1 VISDRLEIHVV
12 LKDNVLVVIYKSF
25 GIIIQMNIRHFCCV
39 VNVNIILS
47 LVISSGLEILVVL
60 KDDVLVMIYSR
71 GFWNVVVVRRPLMLI
86 IT

>member
-1 VISDRLEIHVV
+1 MLCCECE
-12 LKDNVLVVIYKSF
+12 YYTKSVDF
-25 GIIIQMNIRHFCCV
+25 WWVGNSC
-39 VNVNIILS
+39 S
-47 LVISSGLEILVVL
+47 SKASGLEIHASL